1 MKRHLLFI
9 PLSGGILALLCFFF
23 PWVKID
29 ISSLG
34 SVFTKSGGSTDNLS
48 DNLTKM
54 FGPAFTKAGDFVKFS
69 GFSFGIERRLSTLAF
84 IAALAIIGICL
95 YMLVKKTPWEA
106 RFLVFV
112 SSGVGLLC
120 LLFTLSLLT
129 QEFTGGIL
137 VELFRQTGILET
149 QRMDLRMDL
158 QALISPQFGGFG
170 AAIGFIVAIIG
181 AWSLPKSDPAMV
193 NNE

>member
-1 MKRHLLFI
+1 MKRNLLFI
-9 PLSGGILALLCFFF
+9 PLSGGILALLCFFL
-23 PWVKID
+23 PWIKID
-29 ISSLG
+29 MSSLG
-34 SVFTKSGGSTDNLS
+34 SVFTKLGGSTDNLS
-48 DNLTKM
+48 YNLVKM
-54 FGPAFTKAGDFVKFS
+54 FGPAFTKAGDFVQFP
-69 GFSFGIERRLSTLAF
+69 GFSLGIERRLSTIAF

-137 VELFRQTGILET
+137 VELFRQTGIWET
-149 QRMDLRMDL
+149 QRMDL
-158 QALISPQFGGFG
+158 QELIRLQFGGFG
-170 AAIGFIVAIIG
+170 TAVGFILAVIG
-181 AWSLPKSDPAMV
+181 AWSLPKSDPSTE
-193 NNE
+193 NSE